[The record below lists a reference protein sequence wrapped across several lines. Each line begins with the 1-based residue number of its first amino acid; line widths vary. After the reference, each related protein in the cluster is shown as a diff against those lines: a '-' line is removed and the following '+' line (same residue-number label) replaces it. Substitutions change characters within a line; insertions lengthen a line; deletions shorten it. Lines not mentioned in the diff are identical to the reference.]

1 MEKLKRNAKN
11 SSKSEEKQERVNRR
25 TRKKR
30 KNILKDEMVNLKNNL
45 ISNNII

>member
-1 MEKLKRNAKN
+1 MEKLKRNGKN
-11 SSKSEEKQERVNRR
+11 IFKSEEKQERVNRG

-30 KNILKDEMVNLKNNL
+30 KNILKDEMVNPNNNL

>member
-1 MEKLKRNAKN
+1 MEKLKRNGKN
-11 SSKSEEKQERVNRR
+11 IFKSKEMQERVNRR

-30 KNILKDEMVNLKNNL
+30 KNILKDEMVNPNNNL